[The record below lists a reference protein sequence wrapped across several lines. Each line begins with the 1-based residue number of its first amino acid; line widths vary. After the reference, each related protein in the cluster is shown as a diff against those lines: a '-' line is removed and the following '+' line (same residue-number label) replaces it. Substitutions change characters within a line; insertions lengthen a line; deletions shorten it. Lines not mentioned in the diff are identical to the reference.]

1 MTNENERR
9 KIQSVE
15 RSGEILDAIRT
26 LRGATVTEI
35 ADHTGLTPGTVH
47 THLAT
52 LRDRRFVRKEGGTY
66 DLGYQF
72 VVLGEY
78 VRNRDRLHR
87 YGREVAD
94 DLADETGEIVH
105 LVTEDD
111 GMEVILYEAFGRN
124 AVGTDFYIRN
134 REFMTRHLHYSAAG
148 KAILAYLPRDR
159 VVEIVDRHGLDQRTD
174 ETIDDL
180 EALLDDL
187 DRTRERGFAR
197 NDEEGV
203 RNVRAVG
210 APVLDDADDPIGAIS
225 LSAPTSR
232 LRGDA
237 FEEAMPARI
246 VEAANVIEVEIQTGD
261 IERTHLGS
269 T

>member
-1 MTNENERR
+1 MTRENDRR

-15 RSGEILDAIRT
+15 RSGEILAAIRT
-26 LRGATVTEI
+26 LRGATVTGI
-35 ADHTGLTPGTVH
+35 AEHTGLTPGTVH

-52 LRDRRFVRKEGGTY
+52 LRDRRFVRKDGRTY

-78 VRNRDRLHR
+78 VRNRDPLHR
-87 YGREVAD
+87 HGREVAD
-94 DLADETGEIVH
+94 DLADETGEVVH
-105 LVTEDD
+105 LVVEDD
-111 GMEVILYEAFGRN
+111 GMEVIVYEAFGRN

-148 KAILAYLPRDR
+148 KAIMAHLPRDR
-159 VVEIVDRHGLDQRTD
+159 VVGIVDRHGLDQRTD
-174 ETIDDL
+174 ETIDDV
-180 EALLDDL
+180 DDL
-187 DRTRERGFAR
+187 LEDLERTRERGFAR

-210 APVLDDADDPIGAIS
+210 APVLDGTDEPIGAIS

-232 LRGDA
+232 LRGEA
-237 FEEAMPARI
+237 FEETMPERV

-261 IERTHLGS
+261 IERTQLGPD
-269 T
+269 